1 MNKDA
6 NIIGS
11 ALFRSMGFSNE
22 ELTYL
27 ISDPELITSAKEE
40 NTILI
45 ENAQKNTNNI
55 FDSILHSSIK
65 SRLVNDYLVKTDR
78 ASMYNSL
85 ELRTPF
91 LDRNLLEFLS
101 SLPSNYIIHNK
112 TNKYITKKIAEAYFD
127 KKFIYRDKQGFGIP
141 IGEWMKKEWKREI
154 LEVLNFNNPYV
165 NLNKSYI
172 NQLFEEHLSN
182 NYDHT
187 HKIWILYVL
196 NKWSMNYA

>member
-141 IGEWMKKEWKREI
+141 IGEWMKKEWKKEI

-182 NYDHT
+182 NHDHT